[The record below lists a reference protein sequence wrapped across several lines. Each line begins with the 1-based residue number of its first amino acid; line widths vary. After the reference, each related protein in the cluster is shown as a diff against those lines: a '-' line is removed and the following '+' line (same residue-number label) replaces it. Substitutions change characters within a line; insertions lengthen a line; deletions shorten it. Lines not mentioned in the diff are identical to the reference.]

1 MMKRCK
7 SVVSILICVAIFA
20 SMLAVSAFASQYVQ
34 DEFLTP
40 GAKVTSERLYR
51 VTNGVTEKQI
61 VLSDKNS
68 KQVKNYVMEIDL
80 SNPDVSIIAG
90 YKDADASKWGF
101 ATLSMQA
108 QSAEKKLGVNVVAG
122 INADQ
127 YDTKTGQPTGILVMN
142 GKQFNPD
149 NGRSFFA
156 ILNDGTAVIRKGGER
171 TDDIKEAVGGQ
182 FMLVEDGEVIHEDGY
197 CDTELHPR
205 TAVGIKADGT
215 VVFIVSDGRQEP
227 ETCGITINDLAD
239 LMKSLGCVNA
249 VSVDGGSS
257 STMIGQREYYSP
269 LSLRNSPAKG
279 VERNVSSTLLVCS
292 KAEATGEFD
301 HVTFGESEYAVAPYH
316 SVDLNLYSCDVNGF
330 KAQAPDGKLE
340 VEDSAYGKISSGK
353 FTATGKKGTTNINYV
368 VDGEVIASVP
378 VTVTDDA
385 DNFIEQL
392 FKKIQEFFI
401 QLRIMIDKFFDDMR
415 GGQS

>member
-1 MMKRCK
+1 MSK
-7 SVVSILICVAIFA
+7 SIKKSLAVFLSVITLFSCFYTVSFA
-20 SMLAVSAFASQYVQ
+20 SNFVNEEYLSSGRV
-34 DEFLTP
+34 
-40 GAKVTSERLYR
+40 VTSEKEYR
-51 VTNGVTEKQI
+51 VTNGVAEKQI

-68 KQVKNYVMEIDL
+68 KQVKNYVLEIDL

-101 ATLSMQA
+101 ATLPMQA
-108 QSAEKKLGVNVVAG
+108 QSAKNKLGVNVVGG

-142 GKQFNPD
+142 GKLFNSD
-149 NGRSFFA
+149 NGRPYFA
-156 ILNDGTAVIRKGGER
+156 ILNDGTAVIRKGGESA
-171 TDDIKEAVGGQ
+171 DDVKEAVGGQ
-182 FMLVEDGEVIHEDGY
+182 FMLVEDGNVIHEEGY

-215 VVFIVSDGRQEP
+215 VMFIVSDGRQEP

-257 STMIGQREYYSP
+257 STMISQHEYYSP
-269 LSLRNSPAKG
+269 LSVRNSPAKG

-301 HVTFGESEYAVAPYH
+301 HMTFGESEYAVAPYH
-316 SVDLNLYSCDVNGF
+316 SVALNLYSCDVNGF
-330 KAQAPDGKLE
+330 KVSLPDGKME
-340 VEDSAYGKISSGK
+340 VEDSSYGKISSGK

-368 VDGEVIASVP
+368 VAGEVIASVP

-392 FKKIQEFFI
+392 FKKLQEFFI
-401 QLRIMIDKFFDDMR
+401 QLKLKIDKLFDDMR